1 MNRLDIYDGSDKQS
15 TKIGEVY
22 GNSNIKLIK
31 SISSSGKSLLIDFKK
46 QYMEGNQKTEL
57 EATIKYNKNTP
68 ECQTYLDVNENI
80 LMSPNDSNINTC
92 SWLVTANFGSYIIL
106 NFKYIEVNIFILSI
120 TYENYSFIDDRLKM
134 DLNISRFMKVVVS
147 MQTL

>member
-106 NFKYIEVNIFILSI
+106 NFKYIEVNFLHLE
-120 TYENYSFIDDRLKM
+120 YYL
-134 DLNISRFMKVVVS
+134 
-147 MQTL
+147 

>member
-68 ECQTYLDVNENI
+68 ECQIYLDVNKNI

-92 SWLVTANFGSYIIL
+92 IWLVTANSGSYIIL
-106 NFKYIEVNIFILSI
+106 NFKYIEVNFFILS
-120 TYENYSFIDDRLKM
+120 T
-134 DLNISRFMKVVVS
+134 
-147 MQTL
+147 T